1 MKLKLAGI
9 ALKRLQNATE
19 TQVAHRRVELSRS
32 YLISFQY
39 FKLLYTIITFPY
51 KLYLHCVTQLSV
63 IIKMF
68 TARKELG
75 RPVVRVVSCGVFP
88 PAFNLGGLGSQ
99 EGVWSVERE
108 RERLSFESG
117 FQSSRVF

>member
-1 MKLKLAGI
+1 MKRKTMKLKLTGI

-63 IIKMF
+63 ILLKCSQL
-68 TARKELG
+68 ARSLG
-75 RPVVRVVSCGVFP
+75 D
-88 PAFNLGGLGSQ
+88 L
-99 EGVWSVERE
+99 W
-108 RERLSFESG
+108 
-117 FQSSRVF
+117 